1 MVLEKDPLLVGFD
14 ISKFVFTD
22 ISYGIPGISC
32 VTPAQYSVS

>member
-22 ISYGIPGISC
+22 ISYGIPG
-32 VTPAQYSVS
+32 TPAL